1 MFLFL
6 KLFLAHLIADFVLQ
20 FEELYQLKVRSLWG
34 HILHVL
40 IHGVVSLLLLFPYLK
55 HPGIWIFVAA
65 VVLLHLVQDF
75 IKYTLTQ
82 KIPKNTF
89 FYFIAD
95 QCVHALVLS
104 SILLFPISSEVL
116 GFPGHPLLDAIYRDN
131 AFTLLLIFFILLTLA
146 GSYTIHAF
154 FRSYVKNSPPLYG
167 ITSYEMTYT
176 LLERSIIGVIVVGT
190 PHLLWILVT
199 PLVGL
204 ARLPLKRMRDRTGF
218 LVSLLYAIL
227 LGLCFRGFL

>member
-6 KLFLAHLIADFVLQ
+6 KLFLAHLVADFVLQ

-40 IHGVVSLLLLFPYLK
+40 IHWAVSLLLLFPYLDR
-55 HPGIWIFVAA
+55 PGIWIFVSAM
-65 VVLLHLVQDF
+65 VLLHLGQDF
-75 IKYTLTQ
+75 IKYTLTR

-89 FYFIAD
+89 LYFIAD
-95 QCVHALVLS
+95 QCVHVLVLS
-104 SILLFPISSEVL
+104 SILLFPISAEVR
-116 GFPGHPLLDAIYRDN
+116 GFPGHRLLDMVYRDN
-131 AFTLLLIFFILLTLA
+131 GFTLWLIFFILLTFA

-154 FRSYVKNSPPLYG
+154 CRSYVKNAPPLYG
-167 ITSYEMTYT
+167 ITSYEMAYT
-176 LLERSIIGVIVVGT
+176 LLERSIIGLIVAGT
-190 PHLLWILVT
+190 APLSWILFT

-218 LVSLLYAIL
+218 LFSLSYAVL
-227 LGLCFRGFL
+227 LGLCFRGLL